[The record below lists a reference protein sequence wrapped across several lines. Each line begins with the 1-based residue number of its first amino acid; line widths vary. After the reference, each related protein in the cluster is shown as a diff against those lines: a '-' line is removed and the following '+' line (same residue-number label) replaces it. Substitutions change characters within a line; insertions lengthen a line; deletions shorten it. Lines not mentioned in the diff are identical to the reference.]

1 MRGGRVLPGAVRA
14 ALPLYAGQAVLLGSG
29 FLLNAFL
36 VAGPF
41 RDDPERMA
49 RLTLLTQALQWVTVA
64 MLLGLPAALLR
75 LLPARPGDAADLAL
89 TARVAVG
96 CVALAVAG
104 TVVALPGL
112 AASFLGDREAAESFR
127 LFAWRGV
134 FLAMTALCV
143 ATLHAAGRLGRKAVA
158 ESGDRVSILVLA
170 AAGALAA
177 GFDGVVLGYVA
188 GAAAGA
194 AVAWGLARGAFP
206 GPGRFRF
213 QLLRDL
219 LRVARPQLVLTVLET
234 LRPFVVLRLATI
246 TIGDAATGL
255 LGTAVVFTLPL
266 VALPEMAAQALFP
279 RMLGPD
285 GERAH
290 VADEHRT
297 LLREVFVAGIPI
309 LALYGGAA
317 AWLLPQAGTGRYAG
331 AVAPLLALLPG
342 VLAHGIT
349 AHTGYVLL
357 VRDRLGRAAAA
368 SAATLVATGVLAH
381 LLLGPFGAVGGAA
394 ALSSAL
400 VLRAAL
406 FVAAARRA

>member
-1 MRGGRVLPGAVRA
+1 VSGGRVLPGAVRA

-29 FLLNAFL
+29 FALNAFL

-49 RLTLLTQALQWVTVA
+49 RLTLLTQALQWIVVG

-75 LLPARPGDAADLAL
+75 LLPARPAEAADLAA

-96 CVALAVAG
+96 VVAVGVMAA
-104 TVVALPGL
+104 VVALPAL
-112 AASFLGDREAAESFR
+112 AEAFLGDREAALSFR
-127 LFAWRGV
+127 LFGWRGV
-134 FLAMTALCV
+134 FLALTALAV
-143 ATLHAAGRLGRKAVA
+143 ATLHAAGQLGRKAAA
-158 ESGDRVSILVLA
+158 ESGDRVFILVLA
-170 AAGALAA
+170 TAGVLVA
-177 GFDGVVLGYVA
+177 GFDGVVAGYVA

-194 AVAWGLARGAFP
+194 LLATTLARTAVPRG
-206 GPGRFRF
+206 GTFRPA
-213 QLLRDL
+213 LLRDL

-246 TIGDAATGL
+246 TIGDDATGL
-255 LGTAVVFTLPL
+255 LGTAIVFTLPL

-279 RMLGPD
+279 RMLGPE

-290 VADEHRT
+290 VAGEHRS
-297 LLREVFVAGIPI
+297 LLREVALAGLPL
-309 LALYGGAA
+309 LALYGAAA

-331 AVAPLLALLPG
+331 AVGPLLALLPG

-368 SAATLVATGVLAH
+368 SAVALAATGVLAY
-381 LLLGPFGAVGGAA
+381 LLLGRFGAVGGAA
-394 ALSSAL
+394 ALSGAL

-406 FVAAARRA
+406 FVAAARRT